1 MPPKK
6 PRRRGRNPKQ
16 PTQRQSQK
24 QIVNINFPEKKK
36 RRKRRPVKKDNLQ
49 MAVQTLSSNLNMFSS
64 DTQRLNNLENL
75 ITELRRE
82 ARQPITTGVINPV
95 SYGGVTPTSVMET
108 QTDTINPTLKKTK
121 KTQTKIPVS
130 INAPTGGG
138 FIPTPLVVGGQNP
151 QITEPS
157 INPAPVIEKEE
168 GDPADLFRKGFDFEA
183 KSQPI
188 EKVKQK
194 LKLKIK
200 KRAEASAETPRPNVS
215 DEFIQGG
222 GADTETEIPVKLKK
236 KRKEYQTKGRV
247 ADKFYN
253 QGLMRKVFE
262 GMKITD
268 TDADREQY
276 EKIVNKMSDMTEG
289 DLEMAEDITGTYGT
303 EKYPPAN
310 YPNISDLE
318 MAVDDTLTF
327 I

>member
-6 PRRRGRNPKQ
+6 KKRKIKQ

-95 SYGGVTPTSVMET
+95 INTSVMET
-108 QTDTINPTLKKTK
+108 QTDPIISNPTLKKTK
-121 KTQTKIPVS
+121 KTQTRIPVAV
-130 INAPTGGG
+130 NTPTGGG
-138 FIPTPLVVGGQNP
+138 FIPTP
-151 QITEPS
+151 
-157 INPAPVIEKEE
+157 INPASATELEE

-183 KSQPI
+183 VSQPI
-188 EKVKQK
+188 EKVKKK
-194 LKLKIK
+194 LKLKVK

-262 GMKITD
+262 GMKIT
-268 TDADREQY
+268 ADEKDRQQY
-276 EKIVNKMSDMTEG
+276 ENIVNKMTDDDLLRKMFSGFREITETSRDDRLVDEKG
-289 DLEMAEDITGTYGT
+289 REALKFIEDLDVAED
-303 EKYPPAN
+303 K
-310 YPNISDLE
+310 
-318 MAVDDTLTF
+318 TLSF

>member
-6 PRRRGRNPKQ
+6 KKRKIKQ

-200 KRAEASAETPRPNVS
+200 KRAEASAETLRPNVS

-262 GMKITD
+262 GMKITAD
-268 TDADREQY
+268 ETDRQQY
-276 EKIVNKMSDMTEG
+276 EKIVNKMTDDDLLRKMFSGFREITETT
-289 DLEMAEDITGTYGT
+289 DTPR
-303 EKYPPAN
+303 EKD